1 MRVRLTALTVLYC
14 IIGDRGYAK
23 PARSVQENL
32 RYIQSY
38 TVVYIYV
45 YVFVYMFAT
54 VELTPVN
61 LI

>member
-38 TVVYIYV
+38 TVVYICICMYIR
-45 YVFVYMFAT
+45 VYML
-54 VELTPVN
+54 VRN
-61 LI
+61 G